1 MANNFTNN
9 LVKNVGTSAVIAYDP
24 PPSMKSIIIELDAAN
39 VTNNNCTVSVFIRRS
54 AVDYY
59 IVKDVP
65 LPIGSS
71 LQVISGQKI
80 IILDTDVVYVQSSV
94 ANSID
99 VVVSVLQDV
108 Q

>member
-24 PPSMKSIIIELDAAN
+24 PASMKAIIIELDAAN
-39 VTNNNCTVSVFIRRS
+39 VSSNNCTFSVFIRR
-54 AVDYY
+54 AGTDYY

-65 LPIGSS
+65 LPVGSS
-71 LQVISGQKI
+71 LQVISGQKVV
-80 IILDTDVVYVQSSV
+80 ILDTDVVYVQSSV
-94 ANSID
+94 ASSVD
-99 VVVSVLQDV
+99 VIVSVLQDI